1 MNNQQNRGYSVLRLR
16 LLAGGTALALF
27 AFTVSAQAQDATPA
41 TVPMPAAVNLPTVTV
56 TAPAPVQTPPVSP
69 VIEKFALPQTRE
81 SIDQKKIAD
90 TVNIVDTEDAIKY
103 MPSLFVRKR
112 NNGDTQPTIETRTT
126 GINASART
134 LVYVDD
140 VLISALISNNNTT
153 GAPRWGMVSPEQ
165 IKGVD
170 FLYGPFAA
178 AYPGN
183 SMGGVLLITTR
194 MPEKFEATARQ
205 TEAFQSFD
213 MYKTSNTY
221 ATSES
226 AATVGG
232 KQGRLSFFLSG
243 NLLDSWS
250 QPLQF
255 ITTTAANPAGTTGT
269 ILQTSKTGTP
279 ANVVGAGGLL
289 HSTMTNVNL
298 KLALDVTDWLRAS
311 YSIGYWDNNTNSSTQ
326 TYLTNAS
333 GNQTFGGVSGFASNT
348 YNLYQQHLMNAVS
361 LKSDT
366 GGKWD
371 FEAVATWY
379 TYLQDL
385 QRNPAGVLGGTNFT
399 TNGLI
404 ARLDGT
410 GWSTQDL
417 KGIWRPTG
425 PGGAHEV
432 SFGLHHD
439 LYSLNNPTYNTPN
452 WQASSNTGNNTMFTD
467 GVGKT
472 ETYGLWV
479 QDQWKLT
486 PGVALTLGGRLEKWR
501 AFDGYNF
508 AGTVGVFQPTE
519 QSTNFSP
526 KASLS
531 VQLDPAW
538 TGKLSFGQAN
548 RYPTVSELYQI
559 VSTGPIFSVPNPNL
573 QPESVSSVE
582 LAFERLTANSRLRL
596 SFFGD
601 QTANALISQTS
612 LVNNA
617 FVTTFQ
623 NVSLTRDFGV
633 EFVAEVKN
641 AFIPGLTLSNSITYV
656 KSNIVSD
663 PGFQSATGSYATG
676 MWVPYVPDWRD
687 TAQVIYSPNEQLSFA
702 AAARFQGKMYST
714 LDNSDYVS
722 NVMGSFNNFFV
733 FDAHIRYQV
742 TNAISA
748 DIGIDNI
755 TDAKY
760 FEFHPFPGRTYLASL
775 KLKL

>member
-1 MNNQQNRGYSVLRLR
+1 MLRLQ
-16 LLAGGTALALF
+16 LPGGTALALF
-27 AFTVSAQAQDATPA
+27 ALVASAEAQDATP
-41 TVPMPAAVNLPTVTV
+41 PPAGSVNLPAVTV
-56 TAPAPVQTPPVSP
+56 TAPVPIQQPPISP
-69 VIEKFALPQTRE
+69 GIDKFALPQTRE
-81 SIDQKKIAD
+81 SVDQKKIEA
-90 TVNIVDTEDAIKY
+90 TTNIVDTEDALKY
-103 MPSLFVRKR
+103 LPSIFVRKR
-112 NNGDTQPTIETRTT
+112 NYGDTQPTIQTRTW
-126 GINASART
+126 GVNSSARS

-170 FLYGPFAA
+170 VLYGPFAA

-183 SMGGVLLITTR
+183 SMGGVVLITTR
-194 MPEKFEATARQ
+194 MPEKFEVTAKQ
-205 TEAFQSFD
+205 TGAFQNFN
-213 MYKTSNTY
+213 MYKTNNTY
-221 ATSES
+221 GTSES
-226 AATVGG
+226 AATIGG
-232 KQGRLSFFLSG
+232 KLGKFSFFLSG

-250 QPLQF
+250 QPLF
-255 ITTTAANPAGTTGT
+255 FVTNSTAPANTTGT
-269 ILQTSKTGTP
+269 VAALSKTGTP

-289 HSTMTNVNL
+289 HSVMTNVNL
-298 KLALDVTDWLRAS
+298 KVALDVTDWLRAT

-326 TYLTNAS
+326 TYLTNAG

-361 LKSDT
+361 LKTDI

-379 TYLQDL
+379 SYLQDL
-385 QRNPAGVLGGTNFT
+385 QRTPAGVLGNTNFT

-425 PGGAHEV
+425 PGGEHEV

-439 LYSLNNPTYNTPN
+439 QYVLNNPTYNTPN
-452 WQASSNTGNNTMFTD
+452 WLVSSNTGNNTMSTD

-472 ETYGLWV
+472 ETYGVWI
-479 QDQWKLT
+479 QDQWKFA
-486 PGVALTLGGRLEKWR
+486 PGFALTLGGRLEKWR

-508 AGTVGVFQPTE
+508 AGNVGVFQPTVG
-519 QSTNFSP
+519 STNFSP

-531 VQLDPAW
+531 VQLDPNWSA
-538 TGKLSFGQAN
+538 KLSVGQAY

-573 QPESVSSVE
+573 VPESVLSSE
-582 LAFERLTANSRLRL
+582 LAIERQTSNSRVRV
-596 SFFGD
+596 SFFAE
-601 QTANALISQTS
+601 QTANALIQQTN

-617 FVTTFQ
+617 FVNTWQ
-623 NVSLTRDFGV
+623 NVGLTRNLGV
-633 EFVAEVKN
+633 EVFAEVKD
-641 AFIPGLTLSNSITYV
+641 AFIRGLTLSNSITYV
-656 KSNIVSD
+656 KSQIVSD

-687 TAQVIYSPNEQLSFA
+687 TAQITYSPNDQLSFA
-702 AAARFQGKMYST
+702 ASARFQGKMYST

-722 NVMGSFNNFFV
+722 NVMGAFDSFFV
-733 FDAHIRYQV
+733 LDAHVRYQI
-742 TNAISA
+742 TNAVSA

-755 TDAKY
+755 TNAQY
-760 FEFHPFPGRTYLASL
+760 FEFHPFPGRTYVASV